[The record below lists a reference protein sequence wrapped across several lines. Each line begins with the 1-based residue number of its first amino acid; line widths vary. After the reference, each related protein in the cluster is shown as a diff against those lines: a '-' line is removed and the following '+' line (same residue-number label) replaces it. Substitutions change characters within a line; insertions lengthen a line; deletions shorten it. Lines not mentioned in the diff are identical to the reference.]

1 MVIRGFESLSSP
13 KFTFKI
19 YIMEEV
25 NVPDTGCTDPDEF
38 VDDSCIEAQE
48 SESNFP
54 IPCQQY

>member
-1 MVIRGFESLSSP
+1 MIIRVFESLSSP
-13 KFTFKI
+13 KFTFII

-38 VDDSCIEAQE
+38 VDDSCIEARE

-54 IPCQQY
+54 PPCQQY